1 MRSEGWVSRPVPSEA
16 ISIVREE
23 VPALVDEIIAA
34 VRAENPDYDEF
45 LGGPEGMGIRLGV
58 EQAVRAFLD
67 AAESGARPAGE
78 TGEVWKQ
85 LGEAEFQS
93 GRALESLRTAFRT
106 GTRAAWRGAAEL
118 AASAG
123 VAAPVVIALAE
134 AIFVYTDELAGDVVE
149 GYIRAQ
155 SDEAGERERRRRRL
169 AALLLDPAGHD
180 PDTIERAAALAGWP
194 LPKTLAVGMIT
205 SESPVTLP
213 GRVDV
218 DVLAGVDADGTWL
231 IVPDP
236 DGPRRAR
243 SLTRA
248 ARDLNASVALGP
260 TVPPADAPR
269 SHRWARST
277 LHLIERG
284 AIPAAPLTRA
294 GEHLASLIVHQD
306 PELAASLATAR
317 LGALDELRPSERD
330 RLLETLA
337 AWLGYQTHTPKIA
350 AVLNVHPQTVRYRV
364 RQLHELLGDA
374 LDTPEGRFELL
385 LALRARAGAS
395 AEQSQDSRGSS
406 P

>member
-1 MRSEGWVSRPVPSEA
+1 MSQPVPAEA
-16 ISIVREE
+16 ISVVREE
-23 VPALVDEIIAA
+23 VPTLVDDIIAA
-34 VRAENPDYDEF
+34 VRAENPDYEEF

-123 VAAPVVIALAE
+123 IAAPVVIALAE

-169 AALLLDPAGHD
+169 AALLLDSADHD

-194 LPKTLAVGMIT
+194 LPKTLAVGMLT
-205 SESPVTLP
+205 SELSVP
-213 GRVDV
+213 GRIDA
-218 DVLAGVDADGTWL
+218 DVLAGIDADGTWL

-248 ARDLNASVALGP
+248 ARELNASVALGP
-260 TVPPADAPR
+260 TVPPADAPL
-269 SHRWARST
+269 SMRWARST

-284 AIPAAPLTRA
+284 AIPPAPLVRA

-317 LGALDELRPSERD
+317 LGALDALRPSERD

-385 LALRARAGAS
+385 LALRARAGA
-395 AEQSQDSRGSS
+395 
-406 P
+406 